1 MATISP
7 EELFSFAQSARFFHY
22 LQNFKYNL
30 GSIGGGGRSGTGF
43 HTDHL
48 NEIFA
53 GSYVPG
59 VGFVRRDTSPQLNIG
74 SGESIRSLPLRLFK
88 GDSVSIDTA
97 GLDRYLQFFKSE
109 FTNKSVGYI
118 EGDRGNRI
126 INYYPSYPYVSVND
140 LGKQFGN
147 WLNRNEQSIPNTLTT
162 SPVNPDNA
170 GKGAEYVVFN
180 ENSVPDLSNIQL
192 SRVNLTLGQP
202 VLKDNQS
209 SIASDANSHIRF
221 RYVAGGGTTYT
232 LSYKQTSKIGTS
244 KTSGL
249 STTSTTSNTAGAST
263 EISTSAKGG
272 GGIKLPGIG
281 GANSEV
287 TTSAKIT
294 SNYSRTWGNSR
305 TVNSSETNTNETVN
319 EQTLTVVLNTAQL
332 KEGASISDGITTG
345 GGVTIAD
352 PNQKLESGGLYEA
365 FFRVSTGTVDAPA
378 TGYQTISGSPG
389 TIRPRSIMYQS
400 NGDDHK
406 KFDYESMLQGAS
418 PQFWG
423 QQFLNYGGTV
433 AFNLDEGIDI
443 DTGSGVE
450 TLQNIKPRDNGNL
463 DVFTMRKTSTTFDY
477 DVVFDIRRITSA
489 QDNLRDS
496 SSSSLLSLSSDRAAI
511 VNNKKARADL
521 DVTGQKRM
529 SDAYYG
535 FKGRDVIDGSKEG
548 DDHAKTGGGDDRITG
563 FRNSFI
569 DAGAGDDTVI
579 KTRKHGGN
587 QIDTGSGDDYVNL
600 ASNANRVALGDGRDQ
615 IMLSGLA
622 NNIDLGND
630 EDQDVVI
637 ASETANWNDVSL
649 NLISLNL
656 GQDLMIGFAAANDII
671 YSFDDTYGRI
681 LGQLA
686 GSEQATTVLSAW
698 IHPDEDLNLNL
709 NEHRLFLQ
717 LLSSS
722 DLTAADRVFIEAES
736 LSDAQ
741 WDAFIK
747 RFVFSDQP
755 VNPADNQ
762 PNALVSV
769 DQQASGTAAFDLTS
783 DIKQLL
789 NNPDLQSLG
798 RAIWEGASSA
808 GESALKMLIT
818 TKLVDLGI
826 PEAAATFIVTESW
839 AIVVGLLEQSV
850 TDSNALATPGDIAFS
865 TAAKTLLT
873 ELSSRMEVSFHAKAF
888 PTEQIDPL
896 TGLAI
901 TPSADDSTITGTDS
915 NDWIRAGSGQDQ
927 INSGA
932 GNDAVRAGSGSD
944 QITLGAGADV
954 LVISSDQLDG
964 ATDTVTDF
972 NAAEDRLL
980 LEDGIQIEQLSAVEV
995 RLFMTGASDQEQRE
1009 LTLLL
1014 QGVGAD
1020 LANLN
1025 VERFSFG

>member
-7 EELFSFAQSARFFHY
+7 EQLFSFAQSAKFFNY
-22 LQNFKYNL
+22 LQNFRYNL
-30 GSIGGGGRSGTGF
+30 GSIGGGALNRPGTNF
-43 HTDHL
+43 STNDL
-48 NEIFA
+48 NSVFA
-53 GSYVPG
+53 GSYKG
-59 VGFVRRDTSPQLNIG
+59 SDTSPQLNIG
-74 SGESIRSLPLRLFK
+74 SGGSIRSLPLRIFK
-88 GDSVSIDTA
+88 GESVSTDTA
-97 GLDRYLQFFKSE
+97 DLDRYLQFFKSE
-109 FTNKSVGYI
+109 FTSKSVGYI
-118 EGDRGNRI
+118 EGDNGKRI
-126 INYYPSYPYVSVND
+126 VNYYPSYPYVSVNT
-140 LGKQFGN
+140 LPKVEN
-147 WLNRNEQSIPNTLTT
+147 WINRNDRLIFNTLATA
-162 SPVNPDNA
+162 PVNPDNY

-180 ENSVPDLSNIQL
+180 ENSNPNLSNVQL
-192 SRVNLTLGQP
+192 SAVDLTLGQA
-202 VLKDNQS
+202 VLKDNQTT
-209 SIASDANSHIRF
+209 SDANSRIRF
-221 RYVAGGGTTYT
+221 RYVSGGGTTYT
-232 LSYKQTSKIGTS
+232 LSYKQTSKIGTT
-244 KTSGL
+244 KTNGL
-249 STTSTTSNTAGAST
+249 STTDTTSNTASGKT
-263 EISTSAKGG
+263 TF
-272 GGIKLPGIG
+272 
-281 GANSEV
+281 
-287 TTSAKIT
+287 TTSAKTGASLSFDGIGVSEEGST
-294 SNYSRTWGNSR
+294 SLAIEAGYSRTWGNSKS
-305 TVNSSETNTNETVN
+305 VNSSETNTNETVN

-332 KEGASISDGITTG
+332 KEGASISDGITAG
-345 GGVTIAD
+345 GGVNIAD

-389 TIRPRSIMYQS
+389 TIRPRSIMYQA
-400 NGDDHK
+400 NGDDYK
-406 KFDYESMLQGAS
+406 KFDYENELQGAS

-433 AFNLDEGIDI
+433 AFDLDERIDI
-443 DTGSGVE
+443 NTGSGIE
-450 TLQNIKPRDNGNL
+450 SIQNIKPLPNGNL
-463 DVFTMRKTSTTFDY
+463 DVFTLRKTSTTFDY

-489 QDNLRDS
+489 QDNLRDP
-496 SSSSLLSLSSDRAAI
+496 SSSSLLSLSSGRAAI
-511 VNNKKARADL
+511 VNNKEARADL

-548 DDHAKTGGGDDRITG
+548 DDHAKTRGGDDLITG

-579 KTRKHGGN
+579 ATRKQGGN
-587 QIDTGSGDDYVNL
+587 QIDTGSGDDYVKL
-600 ASNANRVALGDGRDQ
+600 ASNANRVALADGRDQ
-615 IMLSGLA
+615 IMLSGLV
-622 NNIDLGND
+622 NNIDLGSD

-637 ASETANWNDVSL
+637 ASETAKWNDASL
-649 NLISLNL
+649 NLINLNL
-656 GQDLMIGFAAANDII
+656 GQDLIIGFAEAEDVI

-686 GSEQATTVLSAW
+686 GSELATNVVSAW

-736 LSDAQ
+736 LSDSQ

-755 VNPADNQ
+755 VNPTDNQ
-762 PNALVSV
+762 RNALVRV

-783 DIKQLL
+783 DLKQLL

-808 GESALKMLIT
+808 GESALKELIT

-826 PEAAATFIVTESW
+826 SEAAATVVVNDSW
-839 AIVVGLLEQSV
+839 AIVVELLEQSV
-850 TDSNALATPGDIAFS
+850 TDSSALATPDDSAFS
-865 TAAKTLLT
+865 TAAKTFLT
-873 ELSSRMEVSFHAKAF
+873 ELSSRMEESFHAKAF

-901 TPSADDSTITGTDS
+901 TPSADDNTITGTDS

-927 INSGA
+927 IHSGA
-932 GNDAVRAGSGSD
+932 GNDAVRAGTGSD
-944 QITLGAGADV
+944 LITLGAGADAV
-954 LVISSDQLDG
+954 VISSDQLDG

-980 LEDGIQIEQLSAVEV
+980 LEDGIQIEHLSGEQV

-1014 QGVGAD
+1014 QGVGSD
-1020 LANLN
+1020 FANLN
-1025 VERFSFG
+1025 IERFSFG

>member
-30 GSIGGGGRSGTGF
+30 GSIGGFIRPGTF
-43 HTDHL
+43 FDTDEL

-53 GSYVPG
+53 GSYGPG
-59 VGFVRRDTSPQLNIG
+59 GSVQRRDTSPQLNIG

-140 LGKQFGN
+140 FGHFPS
-147 WLNRNEQSIPNTLTT
+147 WLNLNDQFIRNTLTT
-162 SPVNPDNA
+162 SPVNPDND

-192 SRVNLTLGQP
+192 SGVNLTLGQP
-202 VLKDNQS
+202 VLKDNQT
-209 SIASDANSHIRF
+209 SIASDANSRIRF

-232 LSYKQTSKIGTS
+232 LSYKQASKIGTTKS
-244 KTSGL
+244 NGL
-249 STTSTTSNTAGAST
+249 STTDTKSNTFSVKATISAKSTSGLKDVSST
-263 EISTSAKGG
+263 EGSLELETG
-272 GGIKLPGIG
+272 
-281 GANSEV
+281 
-287 TTSAKIT
+287 
-294 SNYSRTWGNSR
+294 YSRTWGSSK

-319 EQTLTVVLNTAQL
+319 EQTLTIVLNTAQL
-332 KEGASISDGITTG
+332 KEGASISDGIITG

-365 FFRVSTGTVDAPA
+365 FFRVSTATVDAPA

-389 TIRPRSIMYQS
+389 TIRPRSIMYQAT
-400 NGDDHK
+400 GDDYK
-406 KFDYESMLQGAS
+406 KFDYENMLQGAS

-423 QQFLNYGGTV
+423 EQFLNYGGTV

-450 TLQNIKPRDNGNL
+450 TFQNIKPLPNGNL

-489 QDNLRDS
+489 QDNRRDS

-548 DDHAKTGGGDDRITG
+548 DDYAKTGGGDDLITG

-579 KTRKHGGN
+579 NIRKHGGN

-637 ASETANWNDVSL
+637 ASETAKWTDVSL
-649 NLISLNL
+649 NLINLNL

-826 PEAAATFIVTESW
+826 PEAAATVIVTESW

-850 TDSNALATPGDIAFS
+850 TDSSALATPGDIAFS

-915 NDWIRAGSGQDQ
+915 NDWIHAGSGQDQ

-1009 LTLLL
+1009 LTLRL

-1025 VERFSFG
+1025 VEHFSFG